1 MKNLVKVCLMFKNG
15 DVAEVPSK
23 SIDYFSMENFKR
35 SYIWSKNE
43 ITGIATSKTVIS
55 VESIDLI
62 IDCEAIK
69 SLNTQFGKNM
79 KNRLLKLSDI
89 DYLHTVLYSN
99 DTEEYHLGWNPDT
112 GMNIC
117 NPNQRTIYTGDKIKL
132 EWRFSKEMPCTK
144 TEKNIAYY

>member
-1 MKNLVKVCLMFKNG
+1 MKNLVKVCLLFKNG

-23 SIDYFSMENFKR
+23 AIDYFSMENFKR
-35 SYIWSKNE
+35 SYIWDKNE
-43 ITGIATSKTVIS
+43 ITGTATSKIVIS

-79 KNRLLKLSDI
+79 KNRLLKLSDV

-99 DTEEYHLGWNPDT
+99 DTEEYHLGWNPDI

-117 NPNQRTIYTGDKIKL
+117 NPNQRTIYTGDKIKI

-144 TEKNIAYY
+144 TDTKIGYY